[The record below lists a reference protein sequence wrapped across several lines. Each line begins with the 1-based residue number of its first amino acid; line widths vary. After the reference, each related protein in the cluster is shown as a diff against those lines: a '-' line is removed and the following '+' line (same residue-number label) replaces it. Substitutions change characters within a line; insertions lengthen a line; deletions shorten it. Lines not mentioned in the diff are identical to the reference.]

1 MTPPSRPTRAPG
13 STLHPRPRRWG
24 LPAALIVGVA
34 CAAPAPAA
42 AAPAVKVSMTPLAK
56 PLSTSPS
63 KATVTVRNATR
74 RRLTGLTLSVRP
86 PKGVVVTVVGAK
98 RGTTTRTMKALKA
111 RGSARVALRL
121 RRTATGPTAGRLTV
135 KVTRRGKAVGTGRL
149 AFGATPRPTPKPA
162 PKPTPTPAPAPPP
175 LTGRYFWTATLG
187 AGLTTERRS
196 LYFTGPNL
204 VHVEATGSAWPA
216 CAPADP
222 ACRAYAYDPAT
233 GKLEIN
239 GTPATLEGRKLVL
252 DGVTHLELGAPPPGT
267 RWDTALTHMNVSGL
281 CPAYCNYYRE
291 DLTFR
296 PDGTFIRGAVSSG
309 SGGGG
314 DWAVIPD
321 DSKGTYEVRA
331 DRTLRLA
338 FADGKERIETVGQ
351 YMNDDGT
358 LQPVGD
364 GLVLGGDGYFDL
376 PD

>member
-1 MTPPSRPTRAPG
+1 V
-13 STLHPRPRRWG
+13 
-24 LPAALIVGVA
+24 IVGVA
-34 CAAPAPAA
+34 CAAPAPAT

-63 KATVTVRNATR
+63 KATVTVRNATK
-74 RRLTGLTLSVRP
+74 RRLAGLTLSVRP
-86 PKGVVVTVVGAK
+86 PKGVVVAMVGAK
-98 RGTTTRTMKALKA
+98 RGTTKRAMKALKA

-149 AFGATPRPTPKPA
+149 AFGATPTPQ
-162 PKPTPTPAPAPPP
+162 PKPTPKPAPAPPP

-187 AGLTTERRS
+187 PGLTTERHS
-196 LYFTGPNL
+196 LYFTGPDL

-216 CAPADP
+216 CTPADP
-222 ACRAYAYDPAT
+222 ACRAYVYDPTT

-239 GTPATLEGRKLVL
+239 GMPATLEGRKIVL
-252 DGVTHLELGAPPPGT
+252 DGVTLLELGAPPAGT
-267 RWDTALTHMNVSGL
+267 RWDAVVTHASSSGL
-281 CPAYCNYYRE
+281 CPLYCNSYRE

-314 DWAVIPD
+314 DWAVVPD
-321 DSKGTYEVRA
+321 DSKGTYEVRP
-331 DRTLRLA
+331 DGTLRLA

-351 YMNDDGT
+351 YLNDDGT
-358 LQPVGD
+358 LQPVGE

-376 PD
+376 SD